1 MKPTQSSIKC
11 ESWCWKCAVNLV
23 GEVKQ
28 QRFAEYFEDNIVSEK
43 SSHSFCIGN
52 EATFECSAWVG
63 VASLSVSHNEIN
75 NVNAE
80 EDLDALFD
88 EQHNENS
95 ETESEIVETDTISH
109 AMSQDVPSSNTSSI
123 LNQKCDKF
131 SCNVKK
137 AKNAR
142 KSKQRKCWD
151 YH

>member
-1 MKPTQSSIKC
+1 MTFYLNQYSI
-11 ESWCWKCAVNLV
+11 N
-23 GEVKQ
+23 
-28 QRFAEYFEDNIVSEK
+28 FINIFSPCL
-43 SSHSFCIGN
+43 SIGN

-109 AMSQDVPSSNTSSI
+109 A
-123 LNQKCDKF
+123 
-131 SCNVKK
+131 
-137 AKNAR
+137 
-142 KSKQRKCWD
+142 SK
-151 YH
+151 